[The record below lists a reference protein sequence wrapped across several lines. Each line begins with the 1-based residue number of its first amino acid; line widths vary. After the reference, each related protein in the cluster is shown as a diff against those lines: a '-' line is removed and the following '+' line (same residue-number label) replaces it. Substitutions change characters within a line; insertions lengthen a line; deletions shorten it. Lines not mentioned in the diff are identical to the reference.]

1 MHRNPVVLSAL
12 TGAVVMIDDF
22 EIAGPRWHAF
32 AQAAARSG
40 LGACRVFPLRLTE
53 RPLGALAVF
62 TTDPWNSRP
71 RDNAFG
77 QSLADL
83 AAIALSASDVDGRSE
98 AATLAAQHILASRTA
113 IEQAAGVIA
122 ELDQVDIDSANKA
135 LAVRSQTRGVTV
147 AQYSEH
153 VVEDLE
159 FR

>member
-1 MHRNPVVLSAL
+1 MH
-12 TGAVVMIDDF
+12 F
-22 EIAGPRWHAF
+22 
-32 AQAAARSG
+32 
-40 LGACRVFPLRLTE
+40 
-53 RPLGALAVF
+53 AVF

-71 RDNAFG
+71 RDNASG

-83 AAIALSASDVDGRSE
+83 AAIALSMSDVNERSE
-98 AATLAAQHILASRTA
+98 AAIIAAQHILASRNT
-113 IEQAAGVIA
+113 IEQDGGVIA

-135 LAVRSQTRGVTV
+135 LAVRSQARGVTV

>member
-1 MHRNPVVLSAL
+1 VH
-12 TGAVVMIDDF
+12 F
-22 EIAGPRWHAF
+22 
-32 AQAAARSG
+32 
-40 LGACRVFPLRLTE
+40 
-53 RPLGALAVF
+53 AVF

-83 AAIALSASDVDGRSE
+83 ASIALSMSDVDVRSG
-98 AATLAAQHILASRTA
+98 AATIAAQHILASYIA
-113 IEQAAGVIA
+113 IEQAAGVVA
-122 ELDQVDIDSANKA
+122 ELDQVDFDSAMQA
-135 LAVRSQTRGVTV
+135 LAARAQDRGMTV